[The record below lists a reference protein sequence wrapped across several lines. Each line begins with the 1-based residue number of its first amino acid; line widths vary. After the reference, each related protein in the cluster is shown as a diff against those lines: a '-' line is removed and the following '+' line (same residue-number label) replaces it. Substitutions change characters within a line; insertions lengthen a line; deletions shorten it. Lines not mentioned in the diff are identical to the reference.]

1 MRQIFILNSPYARR
15 KAQEALHAAGD
26 DWVVQVSPP
35 KRSTAQ
41 NALMWAL
48 LGDVAS
54 QVVWHGQKLTPE
66 NWKDILTA
74 SLKRQEVVPGIGGG
88 FVVLG
93 TSTRRMAKLEM
104 NELIEL
110 IYAFGAQHGVVFSEY
125 VPELEAV

>member
-1 MRQIFILNSPYARR
+1 
-15 KAQEALHAAGD
+15 
-26 DWVVQVSPP
+26 
-35 KRSTAQ
+35 
-41 NALMWAL
+41 MWAL
-48 LGDVAS
+48 IGDVAS

-74 SLKRQEVVPGIGGG
+74 SLKRQEVVPGVDGG

-104 NELIEL
+104 NGLIEL

-125 VPELEAV
+125 VPELESV